1 MDRNRSL
8 LFSTLALGGLTLVY
22 FVWSIWANWGLITI
36 HAKQQPL
43 SAIIRSIEKQ
53 GHITLK
59 TNLDPATKVTM
70 HVTKVPLT
78 EALETLAVNT
88 EAGWRLTYVI
98 APLKTDIRTAVENLL
113 SDKKNEGWK
122 QVGYPMLRMFGNGE
136 PPSDPRLDVW
146 TVTAQ
151 DEKKIQAYLKAAARG
166 TNAAFLFPT
175 TWNPQLKSPPCSG
188 RIGKVVPKLAS
199 ATHASVEELFV
210 LQKWRQRDRSADA
223 TDDTAQE
230 RPRGGPQNSDVMR
243 QRMQAQIDKL
253 PADQRT
259 AAQAQFDEQRKFF
272 ESVRNLPNDER
283 RKQIEDHF
291 NDPKVQDQMQNRNE
305 QGDKRRSP
313 DKKVQRYDAY
323 ANRRAAAKQAQ
334 GK

>member
-136 PPSDPRLDVW
+136 APSDPRLDVW